1 MRVNIRYFKPMVYGN
16 FTTLTF
22 DDVNP
27 EEMLVVNLKRKIFM
41 KLRLEPQNQRLS
53 VRLHGD
59 LREMENQNSLSAYM
73 VTDKTPIFLEN
84 TQMS

>member
-1 MRVNIRYFKPMVYGN
+1 MRINIRYFKPMVYGN

-41 KLRLEPQNQRLS
+41 KLRLEP
-53 VRLHGD
+53 
-59 LREMENQNSLSAYM
+59 
-73 VTDKTPIFLEN
+73 
-84 TQMS
+84 

>member
-1 MRVNIRYFKPMVYGN
+1 MVYGN

-59 LREMENQNSLSAYM
+59 LREMEN
-73 VTDKTPIFLEN
+73 
-84 TQMS
+84 

>member
-1 MRVNIRYFKPMVYGN
+1 MVYGN

-41 KLRLEPQNQRLS
+41 KLRLEP
-53 VRLHGD
+53 
-59 LREMENQNSLSAYM
+59 
-73 VTDKTPIFLEN
+73 
-84 TQMS
+84 

>member
-1 MRVNIRYFKPMVYGN
+1 MRINIRYFKPMVYGN

-41 KLRLEPQNQRLS
+41 KLRLEPQN
-53 VRLHGD
+53 
-59 LREMENQNSLSAYM
+59 
-73 VTDKTPIFLEN
+73 
-84 TQMS
+84 